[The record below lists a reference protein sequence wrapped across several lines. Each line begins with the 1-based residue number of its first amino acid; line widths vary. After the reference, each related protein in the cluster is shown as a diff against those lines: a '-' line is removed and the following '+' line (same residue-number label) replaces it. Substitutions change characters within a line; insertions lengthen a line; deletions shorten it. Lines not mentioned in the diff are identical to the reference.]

1 MELKARLDDNPP
13 QIGAS
18 EDCQETCCGRDR
30 KNPDQSKQTECCSSE
45 RDALANQAGC
55 CGGQSGETAIEHTI
69 GEDRDSC
76 HSPCCGGND
85 ASFECDIEE
94 EGVGGCCGGDENVES
109 QGKNA
114 GCCGRNSEDSHLVP
128 NIPDSDDILELEDS
142 EGEFTSCSQWS

>member
-1 MELKARLDDNPP
+1 MELNTRLDDNPS

-45 RDALANQAGC
+45 RDALVDQAGC
-55 CGGQSGETAIEHTI
+55 CGGRSGETAIEDPI

-85 ASFECDIEE
+85 KASECDIEE
-94 EGVGGCCGGDENVES
+94 EGAGGCCGGDENTES
-109 QGKNA
+109 QGQNG
-114 GCCGRNSEDSHLVP
+114 GCCGGKSEGSYLVP
-128 NIPDSDDILELEDS
+128 NILDNDANLELEDL
-142 EGEFTSCSQWS
+142 EG